1 MLLESEITRLVSEGG
16 VLLGEGVFG
25 WAFRVRYQG
34 RDAVVKM
41 AKDRQHA
48 QLFREEVQTLVQ
60 LDGLG
65 GAPRVATICEDYPGF
80 IMDYCGGGTLQ
91 SMLKDA
97 APVGAVLRA
106 VHDLALRLEEIHR
119 AGYAHNDL
127 KVDNVMVETGADG
140 RVRARLIDLGLC
152 GRLGESPGLEGDP
165 KVHRH
170 VAPELLR
177 RGVSSV
183 ESETYSLGYVLR
195 DVLRAY
201 AGSLPRE
208 SELRCLA
215 RAMTCPDPLRRPAY
229 QLCLAGLAD
238 SLEAPRRE

>member
-1 MLLESEITRLVSEGG
+1 MVLESEITRLVSEGG

-34 RDAVVKM
+34 RTPWS
-41 AKDRQHA
+41 RWP
-48 QLFREEVQTLVQ
+48 RTGSTPSSSGRRCTLVQ

-65 GAPRVATICEDYPGF
+65 GAPRVATVCEDYPGF